1 MEIGEKATAHAAM
14 ENGAKHF
21 EFHIAT
27 SESVAVSKEKKFTVK
42 LNGHRF
48 TVNNH
53 AAFLF
58 EIIK

>member
-42 LNGHRF
+42 LN
-48 TVNNH
+48 
-53 AAFLF
+53 AM
-58 EIIK
+58 K